1 MKARNLIAM
10 LLCAVMA
17 FSVCDVSGSTVQ
29 GSQTRSQKQ
38 AKVEFPQGWDQGWFN
53 NGAAQYCMT
62 SCIGSDISCTI
73 NVYGDGLQF
82 YFEANGLKGKNF
94 KTKIGDTV
102 IATNCNEYGEII
114 ASVKSWPQAESIAN
128 ILSAGDVPVVLVV
141 DGNEYRLQPESQ
153 VAMRSFPQA
162 LKWIKSIN
170 DAAEM

>member
-1 MKARNLIAM
+1 MKSRNLIAM

-29 GSQTRSQKQ
+29 ESQTRSQKQ

-82 YFEANGLKGKNF
+82 YFETLRQRSE
-94 KTKIGDTV
+94 TL
-102 IATNCNEYGEII
+102 
-114 ASVKSWPQAESIAN
+114 
-128 ILSAGDVPVVLVV
+128 LSQLIVMNMA
-141 DGNEYRLQPESQ
+141 RSLQ
-153 VAMRSFPQA
+153 V
-162 LKWIKSIN
+162 
-170 DAAEM
+170 